1 MSASEDPAMMQAP
14 TRRLSLER
22 TVTGTSVGTNTS
34 KNMGFRAGVGL
45 ENVARRTLGM
55 LLLGVTVFLWTS
67 SNFLASVSILL
78 SSRARCI
85 EMGTSHGVGCVCVC
99 VY

>member
-1 MSASEDPAMMQAP
+1 MSVPTDPAIMQ
-14 TRRLSLER
+14 THSRRLSLER
-22 TVTGTSVGTNTS
+22 TITGMSAG

-55 LLLGVTVFLWTS
+55 VLLGVTVMLWTS

-78 SSRARCI
+78 LDPLRWGTIEEFRCRD
-85 EMGTSHGVGCVCVC
+85 
-99 VY
+99 